1 MNAARAALAICFG
14 VCFIL
19 VPGADAA
26 SVSGTVKDPQ
36 GRPVAGASV
45 ALYARTGAAGGQT
58 TSDSSG
64 VFRFSGLPAGN
75 YILSAGAA
83 GFASY
88 IEDEINL
95 GEDASLQIA
104 IALHLAGMHE
114 QVTVTASSTPQTP
127 EELSKAL
134 TVIDKTEADDRD
146 RSSLADV
153 VNLVPGL
160 RVQQLGGPG
169 AFTTIHIRGLRPQ
182 DTAVLIDGLRLRDSS
197 ATQGDASGLLEDLFF
212 TDASRVE
219 VLRGSGSSLYGT
231 NAIGG
236 VINVITDEGGGRT
249 RGSLLTEGG
258 SLGLIRG
265 RALIAGGLQHDQI
278 PYSLGVTHVYAG
290 DGVDGD
296 DPFRAINMHGRIL
309 FHLAPTMR
317 LSARVYAGDSFG
329 KTNSEPVALA
339 TSSTGVVG
347 AIAIPTTILRA
358 YERGAPLSL
367 LNTSEATFVPAADD
381 PDFTRAGR
389 FVSGA
394 LILTGQ
400 PSPWL
405 DYAASYQIIANSR
418 RFGNGPA
425 GVGFQPDSNT
435 RSLYDGRI
443 QTVNTRLGYRLGS
456 QNVLNGGYEF
466 ESERF
471 ANDNTASHNPAA
483 ASAINVTENS
493 HSFFLQDQVRLLDDR
508 LQLSGAF
515 RVQHF
520 ALDRP
525 RFSPIASAPFQTV
538 RIGSPANAYTGDG
551 SAAYSFRKSGTKV
564 RGHAGRG
571 YRDPSLFERFGAG
584 FDPTFG
590 YSVYGDPRLKPEHS
604 IGLDAGLDQM
614 ILRGRMRISATY
626 FYTWL
631 RSTIAFDAAGSIQP
645 ASDPFGRFFG
655 YLNRP
660 GGITRG
666 VELSAAG
673 SPTRTISISTAYTF
687 VNAIERS
694 PVAGNVIQS
703 FVIPRNQFSIL
714 LADRLTSRL
723 LVTFDALA
731 SSNYLAPIFG
741 ETGTQVYRFKGIRK
755 ANIGGSYRL
764 PLTEFKAIRFFVRAE
779 NLANQSYFENGFATP
794 GRTGVGGIQF
804 EF

>member
-1 MNAARAALAICFG
+1 MTVARVALAILSCT
-14 VCFIL
+14 CFIL
-19 VPGADAA
+19 VPAAGAA
-26 SVSGTVKDPQ
+26 SVSGTIKDPQ

-45 ALYARTGAAGGQT
+45 VLYARMGATGGQT
-58 TSDSSG
+58 STDSSG
-64 VFRFSGLPAGN
+64 VFHFSELPAGN
-75 YILSAGAA
+75 YLLSAGSA

-88 IEDEINL
+88 IADDIRL
-95 GEDASLQIA
+95 VDDAPTTIE

-114 QVTVTASSTPQTP
+114 QVTVTASSTPQAP
-127 EELSKAL
+127 DEVSKAL
-134 TVIDKTEADDRD
+134 TVVDRTEADDRG

-182 DTAVLIDGLRLRDSS
+182 DTAVLVDGLRLRDSS
-197 ATQGDASGLLEDLFF
+197 ATQADASGLLDDLFF

-219 VLRGSGSSLYGT
+219 ILRGSGSSLYGT

-265 RALIAGGLQHDQI
+265 RALIAGGFHHDQI
-278 PYSLGVTHVYAG
+278 PYSFGVTHVYSG

-309 FHLAPTMR
+309 FHLSPAMR

-339 TSSTGVVG
+339 TSSTGIVR
-347 AIAIPTTILRA
+347 AIRVPTPVLRA
-358 YERGAPLSL
+358 YERGTPLSL
-367 LNTSEATFVPAADD
+367 LNTTGATFVPAPDD
-381 PDFTRAGR
+381 PDFTRAAR

-394 LILTGQ
+394 LMLTGQ
-400 PSPWL
+400 PSPSL
-405 DYAASYQIIANSR
+405 DYAASYQLIANSR
-418 RFGNGPA
+418 RFGDGPA
-425 GVGFQPDSNT
+425 GVGFQPDGNT
-435 RSLYDGRI
+435 RSLYDGRV

-456 QNVLNGGYEF
+456 HNLVSGGYEF

-471 ANDNTASHNPAA
+471 ANDNTASLNPMA
-483 ASAINVTENS
+483 ASSVNVTQNS
-493 HSFFLQDQVRLLDDR
+493 HSVFAQDQARLLDDR

-515 RVQHF
+515 RVQYF

-525 RFSPIASAPFQTV
+525 RFSPIASAPFQVV

-564 RGHAGRG
+564 RVHAGRG

-604 IGLDAGLDQM
+604 ISLDAGVDQM
-614 ILRGRMRISATY
+614 ILGSRVRISATY
-626 FYTWL
+626 FYSWL

-645 ASDPFGRFFG
+645 ATDPFGRFFG

-666 VELSAAG
+666 VELSATG
-673 SPTRTISISTAYTF
+673 SPTRSLSISAAYTF

-703 FVIPRNQFSIL
+703 FVIPRNQMSIL
-714 LADRLTSRL
+714 LTDRLTSRL

-741 ETGTQVYRFKGIRK
+741 ETGTQVYRFNGIRK